1 MPASSLLI
9 SRIIG
14 VHHHAECHLFIIS
27 QFADSLMESV
37 VLGAIDERKVDLL
50 VKCVLQRHEMPTFSK
65 QSCAR

>member
-1 MPASSLLI
+1 M
-9 SRIIG
+9 
-14 VHHHAECHLFIIS
+14 HHHAECHLFIIS